1 VIDLFDKCRTDGGYF
16 GALRV
21 ERDTYFCQ
29 PILDGTPGAHMT
41 FRGKDVV
48 MWAVNNYLGI
58 AGRPDMQA
66 VAEDA
71 VRRYGPSFP
80 MGSRMLTGN
89 TDQHIA
95 LEKKFAAFASK
106 SGSVVFNYGYLG
118 VMGTVSALVGP
129 DDSIIIDSLSHASM
143 IDATILASAG
153 RRFRPFK
160 HNDMDDLEAHLKAAD
175 KTRKGG
181 ILIITEGVFGMKGNL
196 ARLADVVRLKEQYG
210 ARLFVD
216 DAHGFGVMGPNGRGT
231 GEHLGVQDGI
241 DLYFGTFAKA
251 FAAIGGVTA
260 GDEDV
265 VEWVRFNARSNVFA
279 KALPMV
285 YVKTVEKALSIIQNE
300 PQLRAR
306 MWEVTRRLQKGLT
319 DLGFDIGDTA
329 SPITPVYVISGD
341 EKTAMAMISFLREQ
355 FGVFVSAVTFPVVP
369 RGVILFRMIPTAAH
383 SDEDVDRTVQAFKA
397 MRDQMKLDL
406 STKPSLLNR

>member
-1 VIDLFDKCRTDGGYF
+1 MNDLFDKCRTDGGYF
-16 GALRV
+16 GAFRV
-21 ERDTYFCQ
+21 KRDTYFTQ
-29 PILDGTPGAHMT
+29 PILDGTPGAHMK
-41 FRGKDVV
+41 FRGKDVI
-48 MWAVNNYLGI
+48 MWAVNNYLGV
-58 AGRPDMQA
+58 AGRADVQA
-66 VAEDA
+66 AAEEA

-89 TDQHIA
+89 TDEHIA
-95 LEKKFAAFASK
+95 LEKKFAGFCLKEGA
-106 SGSVVFNYGYLG
+106 VVFNYGYLG
-118 VMGTVSALVGP
+118 VLGTVSALVGP
-129 DDSIIIDSLSHASM
+129 DDVVLIDSLSHASM

-153 RRFRPFK
+153 RRFHPFK
-160 HNDMDDLEAHLKAAD
+160 HNDMNDLESHLKSAD
-175 KTRKGG
+175 RTRKGG

-196 ARLADVVRLKEQYG
+196 ARLADVVRLKEQFG

-216 DAHGFGVMGPNGRGT
+216 DAHGFGVMGKTGRGT

-260 GDEDV
+260 GEEDV

-285 YVKTVEKALSIIQNE
+285 YVKTVEKALWIIEHE
-300 PQLRAR
+300 PQLRDR
-306 MWEVTRRLQKGLT
+306 MWEVTRRLQSGLT
-319 DLGFDIGDTA
+319 DLGFDIGDTE

-341 EKTAMAMISFLREQ
+341 EKTAMAMISFLREE

-383 SDEDVDRTVQAFKA
+383 SDEDVDRTVDAFRA
-397 MRDQMKLDL
+397 MRDRMKLDL
-406 STKPSLLNR
+406 STRPSLLNR

>member
-1 VIDLFDKCRTDGGYF
+1 MNDLFDKCRTDGGYF
-16 GALRV
+16 GPFRAR
-21 ERDTYFCQ
+21 RDTYFSQ
-29 PILDGTPGAHMT
+29 PILEGTPGARMR
-41 FRGKDVV
+41 FRGKDVI

-58 AGRPDMQA
+58 AGRPDVQA
-66 VAEDA
+66 VAEEA
-71 VRRYGPSFP
+71 VRRYGPSAP

-89 TDQHIA
+89 TDEHIA
-95 LEKKFAAFASK
+95 LEKKFPAFTGK
-106 SGSVVFNYGYLG
+106 GGSVVFNYGYLG
-118 VMGTVSALVGP
+118 VLGTVSALVGP
-129 DDSIIIDSLSHASM
+129 DDSVIIDSLSHASM

-160 HNDMDDLEAHLKAAD
+160 HNDMEDLEAHLKAAD
-175 KTRKGG
+175 RTRKGG

-196 ARLADVVRLKEQYG
+196 ARLADVVGLKEQYG

-216 DAHGFGVMGPNGRGT
+216 DAHGFGVMGKTGQGT
-231 GEHLGVQDGI
+231 GEHLGVQAGI

-285 YVKTVEKALSIIQNE
+285 YVKSVEKALSIIQEE
-300 PQLRAR
+300 PELRER
-306 MWEVTRRLQKGLT
+306 MWDVAHRLQSGLT
-319 DLGFDIGDTA
+319 DLGYDIGTTE
-329 SPITPVYVISGD
+329 SPITPVYVVSGD
-341 EKTAMAMISFLREQ
+341 EKVGMAMITFLREE

-383 SDEDVDRTVQAFKA
+383 SNEDVDRTVSAFRE
-397 MRDQMKLDL
+397 MRDRMKLDL
-406 STKPSLLNR
+406 KTRPSLLNR